1 MTAESNY
8 PSWPARFFTQEASG
22 QHALQQAQT
31 AFELPTAVGLV
42 SVVILV
48 LLNGFFVATEFALVA
63 VRRSRIE
70 QLVAEGRRSA
80 GVVKK
85 ALEHLDTYI
94 AATQLGITM
103 ASLALGWLGEPALAH
118 LIEPL
123 LAALLPGEWVVAGS
137 HAVAVAV
144 SFAIITALHI
154 VLGEL
159 APKGIALQR
168 PEATALAV
176 AIPITIF
183 LRVFRPFIMFLN
195 GIGNLVLRLF
205 GFRTGGGE
213 EHVHTVEE
221 LRYLLRS
228 SREAG
233 VLESSEEEMVG
244 RALSLGD
251 ITAHSVMVPRNE
263 MTSVPIDISLDD
275 LLDLVGSKRHVRFP
289 VYEDDT
295 DDVVGVIFLTDVH
308 AWSRTNP
315 NEPFNMR
322 EAMRPPL
329 YVPETIKGDGL
340 LTQMRSART
349 HTAIVVDEYGGVAGM
364 VTLQDLLERIVG
376 EIPEADEEARVNFE
390 PLPDGSVR
398 VDGLTPLA
406 DMEERFALDLEG
418 VDADTVGGYV
428 FEVLGRVP
436 HEGDEVTLQSYT
448 LQVTSMD
455 GLRVAE
461 IVLRRT
467 TQD

>member
-1 MTAESNY
+1 MAALHLHLFLFSHSRPPTTAFRLLATHSSGNVNCYSFQYAGLTKRRTFVYWLGITHIRAWPNDIGLVEDRETLTAESSY

-244 RALSLGD
+244 RALSL
-251 ITAHSVMVPRNE
+251 
-263 MTSVPIDISLDD
+263 
-275 LLDLVGSKRHVRFP
+275 
-289 VYEDDT
+289 
-295 DDVVGVIFLTDVH
+295 
-308 AWSRTNP
+308 
-315 NEPFNMR
+315 
-322 EAMRPPL
+322 
-329 YVPETIKGDGL
+329 
-340 LTQMRSART
+340 
-349 HTAIVVDEYGGVAGM
+349 
-364 VTLQDLLERIVG
+364 
-376 EIPEADEEARVNFE
+376 
-390 PLPDGSVR
+390 
-398 VDGLTPLA
+398 
-406 DMEERFALDLEG
+406 
-418 VDADTVGGYV
+418 
-428 FEVLGRVP
+428 
-436 HEGDEVTLQSYT
+436 
-448 LQVTSMD
+448 
-455 GLRVAE
+455 
-461 IVLRRT
+461 
-467 TQD
+467 